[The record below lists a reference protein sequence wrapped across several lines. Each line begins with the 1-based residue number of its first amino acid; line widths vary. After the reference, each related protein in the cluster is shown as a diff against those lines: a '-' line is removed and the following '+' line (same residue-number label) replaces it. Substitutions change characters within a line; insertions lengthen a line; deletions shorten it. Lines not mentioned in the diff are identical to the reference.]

1 LPAFPVL
8 FPSKTRRSETPRVVV
23 TGVGV
28 VSALGLGW
36 EANEE
41 GFRMGRTA
49 FGPVRG
55 FDASRQRTRI
65 AAEVDLPSEL
75 PPTRLGRRQAT
86 RLDRAARMLLWAAA
100 EAWEQAAWERG
111 LQDLPVV
118 LGTTSGGMALG
129 EEYFRRSKGVPPGR
143 RRLASLA
150 LHYQPQRQV
159 LDLMEAFQFRGPSR
173 VIANACASG
182 GNAIGE
188 AFEWI
193 RSGRAE
199 RVLTGGYDAVTQL
212 VFAGFDSLQALSTT
226 RCLPFD
232 ARRNGLGLGEGAAVL
247 CLESLESAQA
257 RKAGILGEIV
267 GYGASTDVHHLTQ
280 PNPTGEAALD
290 AMTLACSQA
299 GIIPSQIDYINAH
312 GTGTLLNDAAET
324 QAIHSWAGD
333 AVGRIPVSSTKAGIG
348 HLLGAAGAVEAVVCF
363 MALRGQ
369 WLPPEP
375 SDLQVDPLCRFPV
388 VTQPTPARLV
398 YVLSNSFGFG
408 GANAS
413 LVFRQSP

>member
-1 LPAFPVL
+1 L
-8 FPSKTRRSETPRVVV
+8 FPSKIHRSGAQRVVV
-23 TGVGV
+23 TGAGIVT
-28 VSALGLGW
+28 ALGLGW
-36 EANEE
+36 ETQAE

-49 FGPVRG
+49 FRPVRG

-65 AAEVDLPSEL
+65 AAEVDLPGAL
-75 PPTRLGRRQAT
+75 PATRLGRRRAT

-100 EAWEQAAWERG
+100 EAWDQAAWERG
-111 LQDLPVV
+111 LEDVPVV

-129 EEYFRRSKGVPPGR
+129 EEYFRRSTGVPPGR

-150 LHYQPQRQV
+150 LHYQPQSQV

-173 VIANACASG
+173 IIANACASG

-193 RSGRAE
+193 RSGRAT
-199 RVLTGGYDAVTQL
+199 RALTGGYDAVTQL

-247 CLESLESAQA
+247 CLESMESAQTRRA
-257 RKAGILGEIV
+257 EILGEIV

-290 AMTLACSQA
+290 SMTQACSQA
-299 GIIPSQIDYINAH
+299 GVTPSDIHYINAH
-312 GTGTLLNDAAET
+312 GTGTPLNDAAET
-324 QAIHSWAGD
+324 HAIHSWAGD
-333 AVGRIPVSSTKAGIG
+333 AVDRIPVSSTKAGIG
-348 HLLGAAGAVEAVVCF
+348 HLLGAAGAVEAVVCL

-375 SDLQVDPLCRFPV
+375 ADLQVDPLCRFPV
-388 VTQPTPARLV
+388 VTQPTQARLEQV
-398 YVLSNSFGFG
+398 MSNSFGFG
-408 GANAS
+408 GANAT
-413 LVFRQSP
+413 LVFRRSP